1 MDILSISALII
12 SVINSIGL
20 LHIHRCK
27 ILGCIDI
34 EFKEDKQ
41 PKIEEKEEVEEVEE
55 EEVEEKEKKNIKR
68 REFDSVSL

>member
-34 EFKEDKQ
+34 EFKEEK
-41 PKIEEKEEVEEVEE
+41 KEKEEEKEVEEEV
-55 EEVEEKEKKNIKR
+55 EEVEEKEKKKIKR